1 MKRSA
6 FTLIE
11 LLVVVAVIAILAAL
25 LLPALARAKASAWR
39 AQCTS
44 NLRQLGVANQLYWGD
59 SGGSCF
65 SYLYGQTNGGQIY
78 WFGWIGSGPEG
89 QRPFDL
95 SFGKLFPYLN
105 GSDVRLCPAINPAM
119 AQFKLK
125 ATNVVFSYGYNIYL
139 SAGASQLPVSCNQ
152 IRRPAQTALFADA
165 AQVNDFQAPASRSNP
180 MFEEW
185 YYLDLE
191 TNYSNPNNYP
201 NGHFRH
207 SLQAAVTFADGHVD
221 LEKPVSG
228 SVDKRLPGQF
238 IGQLRPEILG
248 LP

>member
-1 MKRSA
+1 MKRRA

-11 LLVVVAVIAILAAL
+11 LLVVVAIIAILAAL
-25 LLPALARAKASAWR
+25 LLPALAKAKASAWR
-39 AQCTS
+39 TQCTG
-44 NLRQLGVANQLYWGD
+44 NLQQLGVATQLYWGD
-59 SGGSCF
+59 SGGNCF
-65 SYLYGQTNGGQIY
+65 SYLYGQTNGGQAY
-78 WFGWIGSGPEG
+78 WFGWIGPGPEG

-95 SFGKLFPYLN
+95 SAGKLFPYLN
-105 GSDVRLCPAINPAM
+105 GSNVRLCPALDPGM

-139 SAGASQLPVSCNQ
+139 SATPSQLPVNCNQ
-152 IRRPAQTALFADA
+152 IRRPAQMALFADA
-165 AQVNDFQAPASRSNP
+165 AQINDFQAPASHNNP

-185 YYLDLE
+185 YYLDRE

-207 SLQAAVTFADGHVD
+207 SQKAAVTFTDGHVD
-221 LEKPVSG
+221 LEKPVPG
-228 SVDKRLPGQF
+228 SVDKRLPSQF
-238 IGQLRPEILG
+238 IAQLRPEILA